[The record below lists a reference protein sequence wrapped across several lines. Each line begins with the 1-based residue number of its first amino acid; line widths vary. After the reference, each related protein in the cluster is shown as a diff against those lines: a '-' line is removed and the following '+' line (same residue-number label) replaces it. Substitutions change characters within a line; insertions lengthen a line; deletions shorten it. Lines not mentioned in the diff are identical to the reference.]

1 MLSRHDQRGQA
12 VACND
17 NGPFPAFWN
26 LIAPNSNI
34 AGVAAAVT
42 GSIALHY
49 VADGVLMMTRP
60 RPLVSKPVR
69 PGVCL
74 CRRARR

>member
-1 MLSRHDQRGQA
+1 MDETRTNPQTATLDPGTDARG
-12 VACND
+12 VSEVS
-17 NGPFPAFWN
+17 F
-26 LIAPNSNI
+26 
-34 AGVAAAVT
+34 
-42 GSIALHY
+42 IALHY

-60 RPLVSKPVR
+60 RPLVPKLVR